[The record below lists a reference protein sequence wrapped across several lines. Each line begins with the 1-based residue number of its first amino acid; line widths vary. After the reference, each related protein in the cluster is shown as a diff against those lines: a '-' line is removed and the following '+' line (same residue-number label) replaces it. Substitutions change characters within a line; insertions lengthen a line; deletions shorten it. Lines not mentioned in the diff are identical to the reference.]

1 MTNSAKRLIFLYS
14 TRDSGHW
21 YAASAV
27 EKAVR
32 AMDNNVQT
40 LDVETL
46 RFISPKLGELAHK
59 AYVGLVRRNNR
70 IYDYLWDNQRVYR
83 GTSRLKMAIQ
93 HFNQNKFR
101 ELFCRFRPDVA
112 ICTQAL
118 PCGIISKLKGTTDIP
133 FKIAAVITDY
143 DVHSYWIYDNVD
155 YYMVATSEIK
165 KKLSKRGVS
174 AAKIKVTGIPVSPS
188 FNRKTNKAAAK
199 KKLGIDKELP
209 VVSIMSGSLGL
220 GPVQKVVRCINRI
233 KEKCRILVL
242 AGRNMKVKKKL
253 ETLSKKL
260 SKPLTVYGY
269 VDNIDEIMDAS
280 DLLITKPGGI
290 TVTEALVKNLPMVLH
305 NFIGG
310 QETRNCRFLI
320 KGGAAV
326 EARSIRQLSSVV
338 SDLLGHPEK
347 LNDLSKRAKLFC
359 RPDASSLIAN
369 IVLKSI

>member
-1 MTNSAKRLIFLYS
+1 
-14 TRDSGHW
+14 
-21 YAASAV
+21 
-27 EKAVR
+27 R
-32 AMDNNVQT
+32 AMDDKVET

-70 IYDYLWDNQRVYR
+70 IYDYLWDNQRVYK

-101 ELFCRFRPDVA
+101 KLFYSFRPDVA

-118 PCGIISKLKGTTDIP
+118 PCGIISKLKETTDIP

-155 YYMVATSEIK
+155 YYMVATSEMK
-165 KKLSKRGVS
+165 EKLSKKGVS
-174 AAKIKVTGIPVSPS
+174 AGKIRVTGIPVSPS
-188 FNRKTNKAAAK
+188 FSLKTNKFTAR
-199 KKLGIDKELP
+199 KKLSIDEKLP
-209 VVSIMSGSLGL
+209 VVSIMGGSLGL
-220 GPVQKVVRCINRI
+220 GPAQRVVRCLDRI
-233 KEKCRILVL
+233 KEDCQILVF
-242 AGRNMKVKKKL
+242 AGRNIKVKKKL
-253 ETLSKKL
+253 EVLSEKL
-260 SKPLTVYGY
+260 RKSLTVYGY
-269 VDNIDEIMDAS
+269 VDNIDEFMDAS

-290 TVTEALVKNLPMVLH
+290 TATEALVKNLPMVLY

-326 EARSIRQLSSVV
+326 EARSIRQLSSLVN
-338 SDLLGHPEK
+338 DLLGHYEK